1 MTAPENRSDPRPLL
15 SARRVWP
22 LIVLAVGLGAV
33 FALDFDVFMTLD
45 AVRENRV
52 DLTRYVGQNGMLSA
66 LGFVMIYIVCS
77 AIGMP
82 GMVVLTLA
90 GGFLFG
96 AVLATLLIVV
106 GATTGATILFL
117 AAKMG
122 LGDALLARSGPA
134 VRKMEANFKDNEL
147 SYLFVLRLIP
157 LFPFSLVNIVPAFFG
172 VKLRNF
178 VLATA
183 VGIVPV
189 TFIYASLGEGLGY
202 WFDSGRAPDLRLIL
216 DPKFALPIAG
226 LVVLALLSAVYK
238 RFKAGKAS

>member
-1 MTAPENRSDPRPLL
+1 MTAPEARTDAKPLL
-15 SARRVWP
+15 SARRLWP
-22 LIVLAVGLGAV
+22 LIVLVAGFGAV
-33 FALDFDVFMTLD
+33 FIFDVDVFMSLD
-45 AVRENRV
+45 SVRENRA
-52 DLTRYVGQNGMLSA
+52 DLTRFVAQNGMLSA

-90 GGFLFG
+90 GGSLFG
-96 AVLATLLIVV
+96 VVVATLLIVV
-106 GATTGATILFL
+106 GATIGATLLFL

-134 VRKMEANFKDNEL
+134 VRKMEASFKDNEL

-157 LFPFSLVNIVPAFFG
+157 LFPFNLVNLVPAFLG

-183 VGIVPV
+183 VGIIPI
-189 TFIYASLGEGLGY
+189 TFIYASLGEGLGSL
-202 WFDSGRAPDLRLIL
+202 FNSGRAPDLGMIFE
-216 DPKFALPIAG
+216 PKFALPMAG
-226 LVVLALLSAVYK
+226 LIVLALLPVAYK
-238 RFKAGKAS
+238 WFRAGKAT

>member
-1 MTAPENRSDPRPLL
+1 MTAPEDRTDPKPLL
-15 SARRVWP
+15 SARRVLP
-22 LIVLAVGLGAV
+22 FIVLGAGLGAV
-33 FALDFDVFMTLD
+33 FALDFDVFLSLE
-45 AVRENRV
+45 AVRENRA
-52 DLTRYVGQNGMLSA
+52 DLTRFVGQNGMLSA
-66 LGFVMIYIVCS
+66 LGLVMIYIVCS

-90 GGFLFG
+90 GGLLFG

-134 VRKMEANFKDNEL
+134 VKKMEANFKDNEL

-157 LFPFSLVNIVPAFFG
+157 LFPFNLVNLVPAFLG

-183 VGIVPV
+183 VGIVPA

-202 WFDSGRAPDLRLIL
+202 LFDTGRAPNLGMIFE
-216 DPKFALPIAG
+216 PKFALPIAG
-226 LVVLALLSAVYK
+226 LIVLALLPVAYK
-238 RFKAGKAS
+238 WFRADKAT